1 MSAPSGIRVPHAISE
16 AFSAAQRD
24 AESTRAVVFMI
35 EGEAFK
41 HVSSLPPK
49 GSYTDDI
56 ALLVDAL
63 PNKKTPASFA
73 YRLDSKSLGSYE
85 WMMVTFVPD
94 DAGVRAKMLQASS
107 RAGLMKALGANNF
120 KHDWFATSIN
130 DLSPH
135 ALKSHLNH
143 MASPPPLTAS
153 EAALAEIKAAE
164 AEEARRTAIDGEVH
178 KARVKA
184 VVGLSGKTKWQA
196 GVHEA
201 LSKASERS
209 DDGWIVTLEIDKN
222 DTAAINLLRSEAC
235 KPSEVASKLPDKAP
249 AYVFYS
255 FPTPP
260 SPKPVRPTP
269 APAAPAA
276 SRDTFQATAG
286 GIRHVPHS
294 DAPRYDAEAEGEKKA
309 GEEGPKAEESGTEQ
323 GEKEETA
330 EETPDIT
337 GLSIA
342 EEPKPVSPPRS
353 PSPEQP
359 SKGRVVF
366 IYWCPPGSPVK
377 YRMVYSTTVRG
388 IQQDA
393 MDKAGV
399 EVVGKLETS
408 DKIDLSESSIREA
421 VPAKKSASLNTA
433 APRMFGAPAPAGRF
447 GSPAPGSSGSAPGSN
462 PRSPVSNPASP
473 PVFGAPATFGQP
485 RPIRTGSAMSQGSGY
500 TSPAAASPAAQ
511 DEGDESDS
519 SARIQSAFN
528 AFGPRVGGGG
538 GGFARP
544 RGPGRR

>member
-1 MSAPSGIRVPHAISE
+1 MSAQSGIRVPTAVTE

-35 EGEAFK
+35 DGEAFK
-41 HVSSLPPK
+41 HVTSIPPK
-49 GSYTDDI
+49 GSFSDDI
-56 ALLVDAL
+56 ALLPDTL
-63 PNKKTPASFA
+63 PDKKTPASFA
-73 YRLDSKSLGSYE
+73 YRLDSKSLGAYE

-94 DAGVRAKMLQASS
+94 NAGVRAKMLQASS
-107 RAGLMKALGANNF
+107 RAGLMKSLGANNF
-120 KHDWFATSIN
+120 KHDWFATSTS

-135 ALKSHLNH
+135 AFKSHLNH

-164 AEEARRTAIDGEVH
+164 AEEARRTAVDGEVH

-184 VVGLSGKTKWQA
+184 VIGLSGKTKWQA

-201 LSKASERS
+201 LSKAAERS
-209 DDGWIVTLEIDKN
+209 DDGWIVTLEIDAK

-235 KPSEVASKLPDKAP
+235 KPNEVASKMPDKSP

-255 FPTPP
+255 FPTSPP
-260 SPKPVRPTP
+260 PKPVRPTATP
-269 APAAPAA
+269 SAPAA

-286 GIRHVPHS
+286 GVRNVMHS
-294 DAPRYDAEAEGEKKA
+294 DAPRYDAEEKEGED
-309 GEEGPKAEESGTEQ
+309 
-323 GEKEETA
+323 KEENGKDDV
-330 EETPDIT
+330 PDIT
-337 GLSIA
+337 GLKIA
-342 EEPKPVSPPRS
+342 DEPKAASPPRS

-366 IYWCPPGSPVK
+366 IYWCPTGSPVK

-393 MDKAGV
+393 QDKVGM

-408 DKIDLSESSIREA
+408 DKSDLTDSSIRDA
-421 VPAKKSASLNTA
+421 VPAKKSASLNTG

-447 GSPAPGSSGSAPGSN
+447 GAPAPANAGFNRPSSVPKPSSPA
-462 PRSPVSNPASP
+462 
-473 PVFGAPATFGQP
+473 VFGAPATFGQP
-485 RPIRTGSAMSQGSGY
+485 RPIRTSSQMSQGSGNA
-500 TSPAAASPAAQ
+500 SPAAASPAPND
-511 DEGDESDS
+511 DEDESDS
-519 SARIQSAFN
+519 SARIQNAFN

-538 GGFARP
+538 NGGGFARP